1 MASGL
6 MLAKDARMSPRT
18 FGFLMLLFCSAM
30 AGAGYARLSAAP
42 PDALAVAVAGAA
54 PTQPDTP
61 PPGQGATAPTN
72 SASDARTLRSEPPVR
87 VILPSPYEIRTN

>member
-6 MLAKDARMSPRT
+6 MPAKDAHMSPRT
-18 FGFLMLLFCSAM
+18 FGLLMLLFCSAM

-42 PDALAVAVAGAA
+42 PVAVADVAA
-54 PTQPDTP
+54 MQPDTP
-61 PPGQGATAPTN
+61 SGQGATVQTN
-72 SASDARTLRSEPPVR
+72 AGPDTRTLRSEPPVR

>member
-6 MLAKDARMSPRT
+6 MPAKDAHMSPRT
-18 FGFLMLLFCSAM
+18 FGLLMLLFCSAM

-42 PDALAVAVAGAA
+42 PVAVADVAA
-54 PTQPDTP
+54 TVQTNAGPDT
-61 PPGQGATAPTN
+61 
-72 SASDARTLRSEPPVR
+72 RTLRSEPPVR